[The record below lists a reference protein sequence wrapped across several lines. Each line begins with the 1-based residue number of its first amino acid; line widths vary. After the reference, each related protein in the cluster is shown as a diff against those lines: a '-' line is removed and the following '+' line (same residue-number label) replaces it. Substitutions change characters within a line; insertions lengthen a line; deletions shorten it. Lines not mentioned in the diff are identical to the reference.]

1 MSHDFFRN
9 CLLLLCD
16 VTFSPF
22 LVALPRIFCQ
32 ALWQSDWCHC
42 STEKIREETP
52 PARPPLASH
61 HTPMSLR
68 ALPLAQRCTLCKHLG
83 ERNISAPCCVY
94 FTSQIHTLS
103 KRGEE
108 CLALLRWLSGRSTTP
123 FSGNSIGVLEQLF
136 QFLIQALEMEDQVTF
151 LSSHQC

>member
-1 MSHDFFRN
+1 MTSSGT
-9 CLLLLCD
+9 
-16 VTFSPF
+16 VFS
-22 LVALPRIFCQ
+22 
-32 ALWQSDWCHC
+32 
-42 STEKIREETP
+42 
-52 PARPPLASH
+52 
-61 HTPMSLR
+61 
-68 ALPLAQRCTLCKHLG
+68 
-83 ERNISAPCCVY
+83 CCVMWPSVHFWWLYLESFVKPCDRVTDATAQQRKSGKRLLRQDHPLPAITHRCPCGHCLRHSSAHSASISGRGIFQLPAACAY